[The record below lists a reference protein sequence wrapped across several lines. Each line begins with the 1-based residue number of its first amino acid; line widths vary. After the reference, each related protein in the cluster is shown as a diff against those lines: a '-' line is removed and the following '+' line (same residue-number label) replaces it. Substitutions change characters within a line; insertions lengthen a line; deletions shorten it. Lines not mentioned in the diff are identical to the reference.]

1 MLRTGAQFS
10 SKCSG
15 RSPRERGFERK
26 IRELLR
32 MLRTEARFYTKFQD
46 AAHGSAIFDEE
57 STNFSGCSAR
67 LRMFLQIFR
76 TLRHRRSLYSD
87 GTESV
92 RNGAAARN
100 GASTLGPRE
109 FSPLHPE
116 LRPVRHVYMFLC
128 VCLSMDLSPLERHP
142 NGATPMMR
150 VAKPFRLR
158 FWRLWPKAT

>member
-15 RSPRERGFERK
+15 RSPRERGFKRK
-26 IRELLR
+26 IREFLR

-67 LRMFLQIFR
+67 LRMFL
-76 TLRHRRSLYSD
+76 
-87 GTESV
+87 
-92 RNGAAARN
+92 
-100 GASTLGPRE
+100 GPRE

-116 LRPVRHVYMFLC
+116 LRPVRHMYMFLC
-128 VCLSMDLSPLERHP
+128 VCLSMDLSLLERHP
-142 NGATPMMR
+142 NGATPMLR